1 MAYVGEHKS
10 MNLPQPPRQS
20 PTHRA
25 EQITFEINRI
35 MREVRAHEAKIKEL
49 QSEVRTLVEQVK
61 GWL

>member
-1 MAYVGEHKS
+1 

-49 QSEVRTLVEQVK
+49 QKEVRTLLQQVK